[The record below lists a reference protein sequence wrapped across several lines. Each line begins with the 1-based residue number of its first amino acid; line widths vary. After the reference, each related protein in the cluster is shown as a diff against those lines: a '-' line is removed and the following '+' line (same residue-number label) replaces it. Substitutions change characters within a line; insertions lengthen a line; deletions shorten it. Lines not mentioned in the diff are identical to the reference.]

1 MSQSLWRLLLTCML
15 LIALPLK
22 GIAAVSQMPCGPG
35 HGNADTVASV
45 HVDAKSFDADHDEA
59 AGQNSGQSAV
69 VVLDHDHDHD
79 HDLAIGHHH
88 DAKLKCGN
96 CAPCCLSLAPSGSV
110 CMVPTVRVGLG
121 EFESLQTRYISADL
135 GGALR
140 PPQAHLA

>member
-1 MSQSLWRLLLTCML
+1 MSLSLWRLLLTCML

-22 GIAAVSQMPCGPG
+22 GIAAVSQVPCDPGP
-35 HGNADTVASV
+35 GNADTVAPA
-45 HVDAKSFDADHDEA
+45 HADAKPADTDHAEA
-59 AGQNSGQSAV
+59 AGQDLDQSTV
-69 VVLDHDHDHD
+69 VPLGHDSDHG
-79 HDLAIGHHH
+79 LTLGHHH

-110 CMVPTVRVGLG
+110 CSVPTVRVGLG

-140 PPQAHLA
+140 PPQAQLA